1 MMLFGIVRIEE
12 KDLRHYIK
20 DISTGNKAAL
30 MQFYR
35 NYGQSI
41 LNMILSTVNSR
52 ESAEEVLQDVL
63 MVLVT
68 HNPDKTIKNVKGWF
82 FTVIRNLSLKKAK
95 EDKITQT
102 GTISEYEYIPSGEN
116 IFDNIENSVEEIE
129 SLQCL
134 DPLERQCVIMC
145 IYGQMK
151 LPQVA
156 ELLGMPYKK
165 VCNKFDYA
173 VRKLRKYYEER
184 K

>member
-1 MMLFGIVRIEE
+1 MLFGIVRIEE

-68 HNPDKTIKNVKGWF
+68 HNPDQTIKNVKKILLLYKILSRFDQDAAPSRKKKTRREKDF
-82 FTVIRNLSLKKAK
+82 FPRRVS
-95 EDKITQT
+95 
-102 GTISEYEYIPSGEN
+102 
-116 IFDNIENSVEEIE
+116 F
-129 SLQCL
+129 
-134 DPLERQCVIMC
+134 
-145 IYGQMK
+145 
-151 LPQVA
+151 
-156 ELLGMPYKK
+156 
-165 VCNKFDYA
+165 
-173 VRKLRKYYEER
+173 
-184 K
+184 